1 LDPLERIAVVADS
14 LGSGDIGREALE
26 LLERSADG
34 RFYVACVGEFKRGKS
49 SLLNALVGQPV
60 LPVGLMPVTSV
71 PIILRH
77 GAVTGAR
84 VRLRDR
90 GWRDILV
97 DDLRQF
103 VTEDL
108 NPQNAKGVDGAEVFV
123 SSPLLAGGMCL
134 VDTPGIGSVFEA
146 NTSSTRAFLRHVDA
160 AIAVLGVDPPLSG
173 DELSLID
180 RVAAQSPHVLYVL
193 NKVDRHTEAERS
205 EAEAFTQRILAARMA
220 TLQPR
225 EATTP
230 EVLQVS
236 ATAALAGGPALF
248 EWNELVRRLQDLEAG
263 SGRVLVAE
271 ALRLGTARL
280 CNALRGELAE
290 HRSALQRPLDE
301 SERRVNDLRRIVED
315 SAKRALELRHLFNA
329 EEEELARSVERERA
343 QFRRDIDAEAWKRVR
358 VAIDRAILAGASGR
372 DLRRRAMEAARDVTH
387 SLVSPWLGRQ
397 QTLAEAQYRSVGERF
412 ATLAT
417 GFIASLARA
426 GRDAVDGSAL
436 VSPTIGSGSS
446 FGVPSGFRYTDLMDV
461 AEPASIGGWFFDL
474 LAPAPVHRRAVIR
487 DAERYLNRLLDSNS
501 AGVAEDLRE
510 RVRESRRV
518 LEAEVQRALRSVH
531 ASAVRAELDRLELLD
546 DEMRA
551 MEVAPRA

>member
-263 SGRVLVAE
+263 SGRE
-271 ALRLGTARL
+271 ASWQSIAQPFSVRWTS
-280 CNALRGELAE
+280 
-290 HRSALQRPLDE
+290 RS
-301 SERRVNDLRRIVED
+301 
-315 SAKRALELRHLFNA
+315 
-329 EEEELARSVERERA
+329 
-343 QFRRDIDAEAWKRVR
+343 DA
-358 VAIDRAILAGASGR
+358 
-372 DLRRRAMEAARDVTH
+372 
-387 SLVSPWLGRQ
+387 
-397 QTLAEAQYRSVGERF
+397 
-412 ATLAT
+412 
-417 GFIASLARA
+417 
-426 GRDAVDGSAL
+426 
-436 VSPTIGSGSS
+436 
-446 FGVPSGFRYTDLMDV
+446 
-461 AEPASIGGWFFDL
+461 
-474 LAPAPVHRRAVIR
+474 
-487 DAERYLNRLLDSNS
+487 
-501 AGVAEDLRE
+501 
-510 RVRESRRV
+510 
-518 LEAEVQRALRSVH
+518 
-531 ASAVRAELDRLELLD
+531 
-546 DEMRA
+546 
-551 MEVAPRA
+551 